1 MSAEESVD
9 LNDELSLLNL
19 KEPKF
24 PIALMTAGPSS
35 SQSSRHSS
43 MSPSIVSESDEH
55 SLQKSMKEESKTG
68 IKPVL
73 PSKSAGKSIRHL
85 V

>member
-24 PIALMTAGPSS
+24 PIALMTAGTSS
-35 SQSSRHSS
+35 NQSRRHSS
-43 MSPSIVSESDEH
+43 KAPSIVSESDEN
-55 SLQKSMKEESKTG
+55 SLQKSMEEESKAG
-68 IKPVL
+68 KPV
-73 PSKSAGKSIRHL
+73 PPRKSTGKPVRHL
-85 V
+85 A